1 MNDVDFDGFLDR
13 LSALSCSDR
22 HDPADFAWP
31 ERLEDDWCFSPELV
45 SLYGTPPWQA
55 MSESQQKRLAFC
67 EAINF
72 FSLNVHGE
80 RYLIAEIAKRLYGG
94 GSAALSRYLNHF
106 VAEESAHMLYFAGF
120 CERYGEGLYPDR
132 SVALDEPAEAGL
144 DGLLLFARI
153 NLFEEIVDHYNALMA
168 RDARLAPVVREI
180 HRIHHREELRH
191 LAFGRRYLRRRVAQL
206 RKDHCSDRL
215 DALAASLAAYRDF
228 VWSQYYSVDAYR
240 DAALDNPQ
248 ALRRAALQSTAARRH
263 RESVER
269 RRLGF
274 LRELGLR

>member
-1 MNDVDFDGFLDR
+1 MNDVDFDRFLDR

-22 HDPADFAWP
+22 HEPADFTWP
-31 ERLEDDWCFSPELV
+31 ERLADEWCFSPELV
-45 SLYGTPPWQA
+45 SLYATPQWQA

-80 RYLIAEIAKRLYGG
+80 RYLIAEIAKRLYDG

-106 VAEESAHMLYFAGF
+106 VTEESVHMQYFAGF
-120 CERYGEGLYPDR
+120 CERYGDGLYPDR
-132 SVALDEPAEAGL
+132 SVALDEPADVDL

-153 NLFEEIVDHYNALMA
+153 NLFEEIVDHYNAVMA
-168 RDARLAPVVREI
+168 RDSRLAPVVREI

-191 LAFGRRYLRRRVAQL
+191 LAFGRRYLQRRVAL
-206 RKDHCSDRL
+206 LGKEKRGNRL
-215 DALAASLAAYRDF
+215 EAMAAALASYRDF

-240 DAALDNPQ
+240 GAALDNPP
-248 ALRRAALQSTAARRH
+248 ALRRAALQSVTARRH

-274 LRELGLR
+274 LRGLGLQ